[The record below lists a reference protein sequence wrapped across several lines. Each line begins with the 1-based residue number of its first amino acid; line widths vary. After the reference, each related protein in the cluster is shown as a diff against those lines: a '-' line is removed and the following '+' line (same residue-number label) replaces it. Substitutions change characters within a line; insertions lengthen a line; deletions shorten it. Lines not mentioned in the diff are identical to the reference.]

1 MLIPRHIGSKYG
13 NRVTVKQ
20 IARYMN
26 GLGNNG
32 TAKPHSRLAFAFDID
47 GVLLRGGTNP
57 LPAAKEALSILDGNN
72 KLGLYLCFTALTNGG
87 GASEEERCRKL
98 SSQLGVQ
105 IRPDQFIQ
113 AHTVLKSIVHNY
125 VNVPVLVLGG
135 KGDTLRKVAEGY
147 GFQKVYTTLDILA
160 WNPSIWPFHSL
171 TEEERAS
178 VRPVDFSN
186 IQFGAIF
193 VFHDPR
199 NWALDTQ
206 VMCDVIQG
214 IIGGS
219 HETNHTRKPV
229 DLVFCNPDLI
239 WQSDFKAPRMGQG
252 AFRVAFQA
260 VFQASLSFTA
270 KSHREQP
277 DAPFLQ
283 SLTGSTYPY
292 IQLGK
297 PTEAT
302 YNFAEMMLKHRL
314 EGTWWAVRISHLF
327 LHVTLNFIVTAD
339 NPESDIAGANAAGW
353 KSILVHTGVYDPHR
367 GPPSHQPTHQAED
380 VAEAVRWAIEQEFC

>member
-1 MLIPRHIGSKYG
+1 MLIPRHIIIGSKYG

-20 IARYMN
+20 IARYLT
-26 GLGNNG
+26 GPGNI
-32 TAKPHSRLAFAFDID
+32 AKPRSRLAFAFDID
-47 GVLLRGGTNP
+47 GVLLRGKNP

-72 KLGLYLCFTALTNGG
+72 KLGLKIPFILLTNGG
-87 GASEEERCRKL
+87 GVSEEERCHKL

-105 IRPDQFIQ
+105 IHPDQFIQ
-113 AHTVLKSIVHNY
+113 AHTVLKSIVHSY
-125 VNVPVLVLGG
+125 ADVPVLVLGG
-135 KGDTLRKVAEGY
+135 KGDILRRVAEGY
-147 GFQKVYTTLDILA
+147 GFQKVYTTFDILA
-160 WNPSIWPFHSL
+160 WHPSIWPFHDL
-171 TEEERAS
+171 TQEERAS
-178 VRPVDFSN
+178 VRPTDFSK
-186 IQFGAIF
+186 IPFGAIF

-199 NWALDTQ
+199 NWALDIQ
-206 VMCDVIQG
+206 IMCDVIQG

-219 HETNHTRKPV
+219 HETNHARKPV

-239 WQSDFKAPRMGQG
+239 WQSDFEAPRMGQG

-260 VFQASLSFTA
+260 VFQ
-270 KSHREQP
+270 
-277 DAPFLQ
+277 

-292 IQLGK
+292 IQFGK

-302 YNFAEMMLKHRL
+302 YNFAEIMLKHRL
-314 EGTWWAVRISHLF
+314 QTNDRA
-327 LHVTLNFIVTAD
+327 TCYTD

-380 VAEAVRWAIEQEFC
+380 VAEAVRWALEQEFCL

>member
-1 MLIPRHIGSKYG
+1 MLIPRHMGPKYG

-20 IARYMN
+20 IARYLT
-26 GLGNNG
+26 GPGN
-32 TAKPHSRLAFAFDID
+32 TAKPRSRLAFAFDID
-47 GVLLRGGTNP
+47 GVLLRGKNT

-72 KLGLYLCFTALTNGG
+72 KLGLKIPFILLTNGG
-87 GASEEERCRKL
+87 GVSEEERCRKL

-105 IRPDQFIQ
+105 IHPDQFIQ
-113 AHTVLKSIVHNY
+113 AHTVLKSVVHKY
-125 VNVPVLVLGG
+125 ADMPVLVLGG
-135 KGDTLRKVAEGY
+135 KGDTLRRVAEGY

-160 WNPSIWPFHSL
+160 WNPSIWPFHEL
-171 TEEERAS
+171 TQEERAS
-178 VRPVDFSN
+178 VRPTDFSK

-206 VMCDVIQG
+206 IMCDVIQG

-219 HETNHTRKPV
+219 RETNHIRKPV
-229 DLVFCNPDLI
+229 DLVFCNPDVI
-239 WQSDFKAPRMGQG
+239 WQSDFEAPRMGQG
-252 AFRVAFQA
+252 SFRVAFQA
-260 VFQASLSFTA
+260 VF
-270 KSHREQP
+270 
-277 DAPFLQ
+277 Q

-292 IQLGK
+292 IQIGK

-302 YNFAEMMLKHRL
+302 YKFAETMLKYRL
-314 EGTWWAVRISHLF
+314 QSISKPL
-327 LHVTLNFIVTAD
+327 LYMIGD

-367 GPPSHQPTHQAED
+367 GPPNHQPTHQAED
-380 VAEAVRWAIEQEFC
+380 VAEAVRWALEREFYS

>member
-1 MLIPRHIGSKYG
+1 MLIPRQIIGPKYG

-20 IARYMN
+20 IVRYLTA
-26 GLGNNG
+26 GPGN
-32 TAKPHSRLAFAFDID
+32 TAKPRSQLAFAFDID
-47 GVLLRGGTNP
+47 GVLIRGKDP

-72 KLGLYLCFTALTNGG
+72 KLGLKIPFILLTNGG
-87 GASEEERCRKL
+87 GVSEEERCRKL

-105 IRPDQFIQ
+105 INPDQFIQ
-113 AHTVLKSIVHNY
+113 AHTVLKSVVHKY
-125 VNVPVLVLGG
+125 ADVPVLVLGG
-135 KGDTLRKVAEGY
+135 KGDTLRRVAEGY

-160 WNPSIWPFHSL
+160 WNPSIWPFHDL
-171 TEEERAS
+171 TQEERAS
-178 VRPVDFSN
+178 VRPTDFSK

-206 VMCDVIQG
+206 IMCDVILG

-219 HETNHTRKPV
+219 HASNHTRKPV

-239 WQSDFKAPRMGQG
+239 WQSDFEAPRIGQG
-252 AFRVAFQA
+252 GFRVAFQA
-260 VFQASLSFTA
+260 VF
-270 KSHREQP
+270 
-277 DAPFLQ
+277 Q

-292 IQLGK
+292 IQFGK

-302 YNFAEMMLKHRL
+302 YKFAEMMLQHRL
-314 EGTWWAVRISHLF
+314 QGVSKPSLYMIGGTYFTILD
-327 LHVTLNFIVTAD
+327 LDVTLNLIVAAD

-367 GPPSHQPTHQAED
+367 GPPSHPPTHQAED
-380 VAEAVRWAIEQEFC
+380 VAEAVRWALEQENCS